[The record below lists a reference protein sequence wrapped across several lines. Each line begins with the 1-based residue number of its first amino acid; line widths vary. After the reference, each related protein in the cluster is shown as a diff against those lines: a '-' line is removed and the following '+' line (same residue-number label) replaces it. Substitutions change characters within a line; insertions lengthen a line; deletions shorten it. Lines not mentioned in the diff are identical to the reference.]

1 MAKVQAYVS
10 DEIVYK
16 INKIVE
22 RRRAEG
28 AKSTDVSFS
37 SISTMLL
44 ELGLR
49 VHEAQ
54 MERKESAFNQAEFNK
69 VLLECAVKTQSTVA
83 KILDLVENATSKKA
97 ETENFITRF
106 AKYYQSDFSL
116 LIIYPFKLV
125 FNWLKKSSIF
135 SGVSLYHLKSSP
147 FFL

>member
-16 INKIVE
+16 TNKIVE

-83 KILDLVENATSKKA
+83 KILGIESLSPHVSGNPKFEYANMVEDIRDKVSS
-97 ETENFITRF
+97 EMERFFPEN
-106 AKYYQSDFSL
+106 DEE
-116 LIIYPFKLV
+116 
-125 FNWLKKSSIF
+125 
-135 SGVSLYHLKSSP
+135 
-147 FFL
+147 

>member
-69 VLLECAVKTQSTVA
+69 LLLECVVKTQSTVA
-83 KILDLVENATSKKA
+83 KILGIESLSPHVSGNPKFEYSNMVEDIREKVSV
-97 ETENFITRF
+97 EMERF
-106 AKYYQSDFSL
+106 FPKNDDE
-116 LIIYPFKLV
+116 
-125 FNWLKKSSIF
+125 
-135 SGVSLYHLKSSP
+135 
-147 FFL
+147 

>member
-16 INKIVE
+16 INEIVE

-49 VHEAQ
+49 VYEAQ

-83 KILDLVENATSKKA
+83 KILGIESLSPHVSWNPKFEYANMVEDIREKVSS
-97 ETENFITRF
+97 EMERFFPEN
-106 AKYYQSDFSL
+106 DED
-116 LIIYPFKLV
+116 
-125 FNWLKKSSIF
+125 
-135 SGVSLYHLKSSP
+135 
-147 FFL
+147 

>member
-49 VHEAQ
+49 VYEAQ
-54 MERKESAFNQAEFNK
+54 MERKESSFNQTEFNK
-69 VLLECAVKTQSTVA
+69 VLLECVVKTQSSVA
-83 KILDLVENATSKKA
+83 KILGIESLSPHIAGNPKFEYANMVEDIREKVSS
-97 ETENFITRF
+97 EMERF
-106 AKYYQSDFSL
+106 FPKNDEE
-116 LIIYPFKLV
+116 
-125 FNWLKKSSIF
+125 
-135 SGVSLYHLKSSP
+135 
-147 FFL
+147 

>member
-16 INKIVE
+16 INEIVE

-49 VHEAQ
+49 VYEAQ

-83 KILDLVENATSKKA
+83 KILGIESLSPHVSGNPKFEYVNMVEDIRDKVSS
-97 ETENFITRF
+97 EMERFFPEN
-106 AKYYQSDFSL
+106 DEE
-116 LIIYPFKLV
+116 
-125 FNWLKKSSIF
+125 
-135 SGVSLYHLKSSP
+135 
-147 FFL
+147 

>member
-16 INKIVE
+16 INEIVE

-49 VHEAQ
+49 VYEAQ

-83 KILDLVENATSKKA
+83 KILGIESLSPHVSGNPKFEYANMVEDIREKVSF
-97 ETENFITRF
+97 EMERFFPEN
-106 AKYYQSDFSL
+106 DED
-116 LIIYPFKLV
+116 
-125 FNWLKKSSIF
+125 
-135 SGVSLYHLKSSP
+135 
-147 FFL
+147 

>member
-22 RRRAEG
+22 RSIAEG

-83 KILDLVENATSKKA
+83 KILGIGAAKPSCFRESK
-97 ETENFITRF
+97 
-106 AKYYQSDFSL
+106 
-116 LIIYPFKLV
+116 V
-125 FNWLKKSSIF
+125 
-135 SGVSLYHLKSSP
+135 
-147 FFL
+147 

>member
-83 KILDLVENATSKKA
+83 KILGIESLSPHVSGNPKFEYANMVEDIRDKVSS
-97 ETENFITRF
+97 EMERFFPENEVMTPT
-106 AKYYQSDFSL
+106 Y
-116 LIIYPFKLV
+116 
-125 FNWLKKSSIF
+125 
-135 SGVSLYHLKSSP
+135 
-147 FFL
+147 

>member
-49 VHEAQ
+49 VYEAQ

-83 KILDLVENATSKKA
+83 KILGIESLSPHVSGNPKFEYANMVEDIRDKVSS
-97 ETENFITRF
+97 EMVRFFPEN
-106 AKYYQSDFSL
+106 DEE
-116 LIIYPFKLV
+116 
-125 FNWLKKSSIF
+125 
-135 SGVSLYHLKSSP
+135 
-147 FFL
+147 

>member
-83 KILDLVENATSKKA
+83 KILGIESLSPHVSGNPKFEYANMVEDIRDKVSS
-97 ETENFITRF
+97 EIDMLFPEN
-106 AKYYQSDFSL
+106 DEE
-116 LIIYPFKLV
+116 
-125 FNWLKKSSIF
+125 
-135 SGVSLYHLKSSP
+135 
-147 FFL
+147 

>member
-16 INKIVE
+16 INEIVE

-44 ELGLR
+44 ELVLR
-49 VHEAQ
+49 VYEAQ

-83 KILDLVENATSKKA
+83 KILGIESLSPHVSGNPKFEYANMVEDIREKVSS
-97 ETENFITRF
+97 EMERFFPEN
-106 AKYYQSDFSL
+106 DED
-116 LIIYPFKLV
+116 
-125 FNWLKKSSIF
+125 
-135 SGVSLYHLKSSP
+135 
-147 FFL
+147 

>member
-16 INKIVE
+16 INEIVE

-49 VHEAQ
+49 VYEAQ
-54 MERKESAFNQAEFNK
+54 MERKESAFNQTEFNK
-69 VLLECAVKTQSTVA
+69 LLLECVVKTQSSVA
-83 KILDLVENATSKKA
+83 KILGIESLSPHVSGNPKFEYANMVEDIREKVSS
-97 ETENFITRF
+97 EMERF
-106 AKYYQSDFSL
+106 FPKNDDE
-116 LIIYPFKLV
+116 
-125 FNWLKKSSIF
+125 
-135 SGVSLYHLKSSP
+135 
-147 FFL
+147 

>member
-83 KILDLVENATSKKA
+83 KILGIESLSPHVSGNPKFEYANMVEDIRDKVSY
-97 ETENFITRF
+97 EMERFFPEN
-106 AKYYQSDFSL
+106 DEE
-116 LIIYPFKLV
+116 
-125 FNWLKKSSIF
+125 
-135 SGVSLYHLKSSP
+135 
-147 FFL
+147 

>member
-49 VHEAQ
+49 VYEAQ

-83 KILDLVENATSKKA
+83 KILGIESLSPHVSGNPKFEYANMVEDIREKVSS
-97 ETENFITRF
+97 EMERFFPEN
-106 AKYYQSDFSL
+106 DED
-116 LIIYPFKLV
+116 
-125 FNWLKKSSIF
+125 
-135 SGVSLYHLKSSP
+135 
-147 FFL
+147 

>member
-83 KILDLVENATSKKA
+83 KILGIESLSPHVSGNPKFEYANKVSSEMERFFPEND
-97 ETENFITRF
+97 EE
-106 AKYYQSDFSL
+106 
-116 LIIYPFKLV
+116 
-125 FNWLKKSSIF
+125 
-135 SGVSLYHLKSSP
+135 
-147 FFL
+147 

>member
-16 INKIVE
+16 INEIVE

-49 VHEAQ
+49 VYEAQ
-54 MERKESAFNQAEFNK
+54 MERKESSFNQTEFNK
-69 VLLECAVKTQSTVA
+69 VLLECVVKTQSSVA
-83 KILDLVENATSKKA
+83 KILGIESLSPHIAGNPKFEYANMVEDIREKVSSEMERFFQKMMRNKK
-97 ETENFITRF
+97 ELKVDFVQITE
-106 AKYYQSDFSL
+106 Y
-116 LIIYPFKLV
+116 
-125 FNWLKKSSIF
+125 
-135 SGVSLYHLKSSP
+135 
-147 FFL
+147 

>member
-28 AKSTDVSFS
+28 AKSTGVSFS

-83 KILDLVENATSKKA
+83 KILGIESLSPHVSGNPKFEYANMVEDIRDKVSS
-97 ETENFITRF
+97 EMERFFPEN
-106 AKYYQSDFSL
+106 DEE
-116 LIIYPFKLV
+116 
-125 FNWLKKSSIF
+125 
-135 SGVSLYHLKSSP
+135 
-147 FFL
+147 

>member
-49 VHEAQ
+49 VYETQ
-54 MERKESAFNQAEFNK
+54 MERKESAFNQTELNK
-69 VLLECAVKTQSTVA
+69 LLLECVVKTQSSVA
-83 KILDLVENATSKKA
+83 KILGIESLSPHVSGNPKFEYANMVEDIREKVSS
-97 ETENFITRF
+97 EMERFFPEN
-106 AKYYQSDFSL
+106 DE
-116 LIIYPFKLV
+116 
-125 FNWLKKSSIF
+125 
-135 SGVSLYHLKSSP
+135 G
-147 FFL
+147 

>member
-49 VHEAQ
+49 VYETQ
-54 MERKESAFNQAEFNK
+54 MERKESAFNQTEFNK
-69 VLLECAVKTQSTVA
+69 LLLECVVKTQSLVA
-83 KILDLVENATSKKA
+83 KILGIESLSPHVSGNPKFEYANMVEDIREKVSS
-97 ETENFITRF
+97 EMERFFPEN
-106 AKYYQSDFSL
+106 DE
-116 LIIYPFKLV
+116 
-125 FNWLKKSSIF
+125 
-135 SGVSLYHLKSSP
+135 G
-147 FFL
+147 

>member
-49 VHEAQ
+49 VYEAQ

-83 KILDLVENATSKKA
+83 KILGIESLSPHVSANPKFEYANMVEDIRDKVSS
-97 ETENFITRF
+97 EMERFFPEN
-106 AKYYQSDFSL
+106 DEE
-116 LIIYPFKLV
+116 
-125 FNWLKKSSIF
+125 
-135 SGVSLYHLKSSP
+135 
-147 FFL
+147 

>member
-16 INKIVE
+16 INEIVE

-49 VHEAQ
+49 VYEAQ

-83 KILDLVENATSKKA
+83 KILGIESLSPHVSGNPKFEYANMVEDIREMVSS
-97 ETENFITRF
+97 EMERFFPEN
-106 AKYYQSDFSL
+106 DED
-116 LIIYPFKLV
+116 
-125 FNWLKKSSIF
+125 
-135 SGVSLYHLKSSP
+135 
-147 FFL
+147 

>member
-10 DEIVYK
+10 DETVYK

-49 VHEAQ
+49 VYEAQ

-83 KILDLVENATSKKA
+83 KILGIESLSPHVSGNPKFEYANMVEDIRDKVSS
-97 ETENFITRF
+97 EMERFFPEN
-106 AKYYQSDFSL
+106 DEE
-116 LIIYPFKLV
+116 
-125 FNWLKKSSIF
+125 
-135 SGVSLYHLKSSP
+135 
-147 FFL
+147 

>member
-16 INKIVE
+16 INEIVE

-49 VHEAQ
+49 VYEAQ
-54 MERKESAFNQAEFNK
+54 MERKDSAFNQAEFNK
-69 VLLECAVKTQSTVA
+69 VILECVVKTQSTVA
-83 KILDLVENATSKKA
+83 KILGIESLSPHVSGNPKFEYANMVEDIREKVSVEMERFFPVEND
-97 ETENFITRF
+97 EE
-106 AKYYQSDFSL
+106 
-116 LIIYPFKLV
+116 
-125 FNWLKKSSIF
+125 
-135 SGVSLYHLKSSP
+135 
-147 FFL
+147 

>member
-83 KILDLVENATSKKA
+83 KILGIESLSPHVSGNPMFEYANMVEDIRDKVSS
-97 ETENFITRF
+97 EMERFFPEN
-106 AKYYQSDFSL
+106 DEE
-116 LIIYPFKLV
+116 
-125 FNWLKKSSIF
+125 
-135 SGVSLYHLKSSP
+135 
-147 FFL
+147 

>member
-28 AKSTDVSFS
+28 AKRTDVSFS

-83 KILDLVENATSKKA
+83 KILGIESLSPHVSGNPKFEYANMVEDIRDKVSS
-97 ETENFITRF
+97 EMERFFPEN
-106 AKYYQSDFSL
+106 DEE
-116 LIIYPFKLV
+116 
-125 FNWLKKSSIF
+125 
-135 SGVSLYHLKSSP
+135 
-147 FFL
+147 

>member
-16 INKIVE
+16 INEIVE
-22 RRRAEG
+22 RRRAER

-49 VHEAQ
+49 VYEAQ

-83 KILDLVENATSKKA
+83 KILGIESLSPHVSGNPKFEYANMVEDIREKVSS
-97 ETENFITRF
+97 EMERFFPEN
-106 AKYYQSDFSL
+106 DED
-116 LIIYPFKLV
+116 
-125 FNWLKKSSIF
+125 
-135 SGVSLYHLKSSP
+135 
-147 FFL
+147 

>member
-1 MAKVQAYVS
+1 MAKVQAYGS

-83 KILDLVENATSKKA
+83 KILGIESLSPHVSGNPKFEYANMVEDIRDKVSS
-97 ETENFITRF
+97 EMERFFPEN
-106 AKYYQSDFSL
+106 DEE
-116 LIIYPFKLV
+116 
-125 FNWLKKSSIF
+125 
-135 SGVSLYHLKSSP
+135 
-147 FFL
+147 

>member
-49 VHEAQ
+49 VHGL
-54 MERKESAFNQAEFNK
+54 RWS
-69 VLLECAVKTQSTVA
+69 VKSQRS
-83 KILDLVENATSKKA
+83 IRL
-97 ETENFITRF
+97 
-106 AKYYQSDFSL
+106 SL
-116 LIIYPFKLV
+116 IRY
-125 FNWLKKSSIF
+125 
-135 SGVSLYHLKSSP
+135 
-147 FFL
+147 FLNVR

>member
-1 MAKVQAYVS
+1 MEKVQAYVS

-83 KILDLVENATSKKA
+83 KILGIESLSPHVSGNPKFEYANMVEDIRDKVSS
-97 ETENFITRF
+97 EMERFFPEN
-106 AKYYQSDFSL
+106 DEE
-116 LIIYPFKLV
+116 
-125 FNWLKKSSIF
+125 
-135 SGVSLYHLKSSP
+135 
-147 FFL
+147 

>member
-49 VHEAQ
+49 VYEAQ

-83 KILDLVENATSKKA
+83 KILGIESLSLMFPGIQSLNTRIWSKISGIRCHLRWRGSFQKMMRNKKELKVDLLQ
-97 ETENFITRF
+97 ITGF
-106 AKYYQSDFSL
+106 
-116 LIIYPFKLV
+116 
-125 FNWLKKSSIF
+125 
-135 SGVSLYHLKSSP
+135 
-147 FFL
+147 